1 MLNKLKARAFTLAR
15 VLIISRKALPLRELK
30 SRLCKVSQTISH
42 DGVVKAVQ
50 SNQVSVLIVQSS
62 ACGGCAA
69 KSLCTSA
76 ESKEKMIQVAVPD
89 GSLFHEGQ
97 AVIVLGRL
105 SDGLSAAALAY
116 ALPLVLL
123 LAVLVIVLALGYDES
138 LAALAA
144 ILSLVPYY
152 GILYLFRSRLQR
164 RFSFRLKINE
174 N

>member
-1 MLNKLKARAFTLAR
+1 
-15 VLIISRKALPLRELK
+15 
-30 SRLCKVSQTISH
+30 
-42 DGVVKAVQ
+42 
-50 SNQVSVLIVQSS
+50 
-62 ACGGCAA
+62 
-69 KSLCTSA
+69 
-76 ESKEKMIQVAVPD
+76 MIQVAVPD